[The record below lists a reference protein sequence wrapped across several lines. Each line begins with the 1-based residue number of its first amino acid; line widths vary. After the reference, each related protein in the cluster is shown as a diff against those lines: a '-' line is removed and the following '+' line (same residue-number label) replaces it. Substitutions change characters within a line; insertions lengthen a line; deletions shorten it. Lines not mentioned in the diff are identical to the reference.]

1 MIIRKY
7 TSKDATAVCEVVC
20 NTFNRFVSI
29 EFTQDG
35 RKKFLG
41 EQTPEKQ
48 NERAK
53 TRSVYVALE
62 NNKVV
67 GMVEATYPDHLNRI
81 FVNENCQGK
90 GIGKKLMKKIE
101 TTFKEKGSTK
111 IKVYSSPYAIKFYQG
126 IGYKKTTGIIH
137 RFGFVYQPMM
147 KKFR

>member
-1 MIIRKY
+1 MVIRKY
-7 TSKDATAVCEVVC
+7 NSKDARVVC
-20 NTFNRFVSI
+20 DIVRNSFNKFVAQD
-29 EFTQDG
+29 FTEDG

-62 NNKVV
+62 NNKLV

-81 FVNENCQGK
+81 FVNENYQGK

-101 TTFKEKGSTK
+101 NTFKQKGSMK
-111 IKVYSSPYAIKFYQG
+111 MKVYASPFAIRFYQS
-126 IGYKKTTGIIH
+126 IGYKKTNGMTH

-147 KKFR
+147 KKLN